1 MDVKAQ
7 AQQGGSQIDVREKVK
22 QIMAGVLRISV
33 SEISGEK
40 LVRDDLGMDSMQA
53 IESLAI
59 LEKELGIIIDPEKA
73 FDVATVD
80 DLFKLVEDSL
90 SVTPSMEAR

>member
-7 AQQGGSQIDVREKVK
+7 THQGVPQIDAREKVK
-22 QIMAGVLRISV
+22 QIMAGVLRISA
-33 SEISGEK
+33 SEISSEK

-59 LEKELGIIIDPEKA
+59 LEKELGIIIDPDKA

-80 DLFKLVEDSL
+80 DLFKLVEDSF
-90 SVTPSMEAR
+90 SVTSSMEVR

>member
-7 AQQGGSQIDVREKVK
+7 AQQGGSHIDVREKVK
-22 QIMAGVLRISV
+22 QIMAGVLRISA
-33 SEISGEK
+33 SEISSEK

-73 FDVATVD
+73 FDVATVG

-90 SVTPSMEAR
+90 SATSSVEVR

>member
-73 FDVATVD
+73 FDVATVE

-90 SVTPSMEAR
+90 SVTSSMEVG

>member
-1 MDVKAQ
+1 MDIKAQ
-7 AQQGGSQIDVREKVK
+7 AQQGGSQIDVQKKVK
-22 QIMAGVLRISV
+22 EIMAGVLRISV

-73 FDVATVD
+73 FDVATVG

-90 SVTPSMEAR
+90 SVTSSVEVR

>member
-1 MDVKAQ
+1 MDGKAQ
-7 AQQGGSQIDVREKVK
+7 SHQGGPRMDAREKVK
-22 QIMAGVLRISV
+22 QIMAGVLRISA
-33 SEISGEK
+33 SEISSEK

-59 LEKELGIIIDPEKA
+59 LEKELGIIIDPDKA
-73 FDVATVD
+73 FDVATVG

-90 SVTPSMEAR
+90 SVTSSVEVR

>member
-1 MDVKAQ
+1 MDVKVQ
-7 AQQGGSQIDVREKVK
+7 AQQGGSQIDTREKVK
-22 QIMAGVLRISV
+22 QIMAGVLRISA

-73 FDVATVD
+73 FEVATVD

-90 SVTPSMEAR
+90 SVTSSMEVR

>member
-1 MDVKAQ
+1 MDGKAQ
-7 AQQGGSQIDVREKVK
+7 SHQGGPRMDVREKVK
-22 QIMAGVLRISV
+22 QIMAGVLRISA
-33 SEISGEK
+33 SEISSEK

-73 FDVATVD
+73 FDVATVG

-90 SVTPSMEAR
+90 SVTSSVEVR

>member
-7 AQQGGSQIDVREKVK
+7 AQQGGSHIDVREKVK
-22 QIMAGVLRISV
+22 QIMAGVLRISA

-59 LEKELGIIIDPEKA
+59 LEKEFGIIIDPDKA

-80 DLFKLVEDSL
+80 DLLKLVEDSL
-90 SVTPSMEAR
+90 SVTSSMEVG

>member
-7 AQQGGSQIDVREKVK
+7 AQQGGSHIDVREKVK

-73 FDVATVD
+73 FDVATVG

-90 SVTPSMEAR
+90 SVTSSMEVR